1 MEKYYLK
8 FSKEEIKY
16 IKVKNHIKNLIDKNK
31 IEDGEKLPTIRV
43 LSEFLNVNKITIIN
57 AYKKLKEEGYATQ
70 RMGSGTY
77 AKKKDVDAIFK
88 REYSKTLK
96 QYISNEFKNFI
107 DFTGEITES
116 SFFPIKD
123 LKEVLNEVLD
133 RDGPNALIYQDV
145 LGYEKLR
152 KEINLNFWGGR
163 LKENNILIVS
173 GAQQGIDIAS
183 KALINVND
191 GVIIEKPTY
200 SGALSVFKCRRANVF
215 EVSMESDG
223 INLKE
228 FERILKK
235 HKIKCFYAMSYFQN
249 PTGISYSLEKKKR
262 ILELSLEYD
271 FYIIED
277 DYLSELIYCEDIKY
291 KTFKEL
297 DKWNRVVYI
306 KSFSKIFLPGI
317 RIGYV
322 IPPKKFIE
330 AFQNCKVNT
339 DISTSSLMQRALE
352 RYIHNGLWEN
362 HISFLNKE
370 YYIRYKHMKE
380 CLEKYLGEF
389 VSFNEPKGGLIFFL
403 KINDDVNINS
413 KKLFYILR
421 EKNILITPG
430 IMFFK
435 TPNCG
440 DKYFRLSFSKASI
453 LDIEEGIKNIRDIFL
468 ERIE

>member
-1 MEKYYLK
+1 MKKYYLK
-8 FSKEEIKY
+8 FSEEEIKY
-16 IKVKNHIKNLIDKNK
+16 IKVKNHIKNLIDRNK
-31 IEDGEKLPTIRV
+31 IEDGEKLPTIRD
-43 LSEFLNVNKITIIN
+43 LSVFLEVNKITVIN

-77 AKKKDVDAIFK
+77 AKKKDGEKLFK

-96 QYISNEFKNFI
+96 EYASNEFKNFI
-107 DFTGEITES
+107 DFTGEITDS

-133 RDGPNALIYQDV
+133 RDGAKALIYQEV

-152 KEINLNFWGGR
+152 KEINLNFWNGR
-163 LKENNILIVS
+163 LKEDNILIVS

-215 EVSMESDG
+215 EVCMESDG
-223 INLKE
+223 INLKK
-228 FERILKK
+228 FESILKK

-277 DYLSELIYCEDIKY
+277 DYLSELIYSDDIKY

-297 DKWNRVVYI
+297 DRWDRVIYI

-330 AFQNCKVNT
+330 AFQNSKVNT

-352 RYIHNGLWEN
+352 RYIYKGFWEN
-362 HISFLNKE
+362 HIRFLNKE
-370 YYIRYKHMKE
+370 YYIRYKYMKE
-380 CLEKYLGEF
+380 CLEKYLGKF
-389 VSFNEPKGGLIFFL
+389 ISFNDPKGGLIFFL
-403 KINDDVNINS
+403 RINDNININS

-421 EKNILITPG
+421 EKNMLITPG
-430 IMFFK
+430 LMFFK
-435 TPNCG
+435 TPRCG
-440 DKYFRLSFSKASI
+440 EKYFRLSFSKAS
-453 LDIEEGIKNIRDIFL
+453 LLEIEEGIKKIHDVFL